1 MDTQELKQIN
11 LKLSPNLVLA
21 AESYARNFGF
31 RNVQELT
38 ATAIRE
44 KIFSNNQFDETFKEN
59 EINLIDSLI
68 ETSIKNKDLVNEEEL
83 NKILSE

>member
-31 RNVQELT
+31 RNFQELA
-38 ATAIRE
+38 ATSIRE
-44 KIFSNNQFDETFKEN
+44 KIFSNNQFDETFSDK
-59 EINLIDSLI
+59 EINLIDNLI
-68 ETSIKNKDLVNEEEL
+68 ETSIKNKDLIDEEEL
-83 NKILSE
+83 NKILLG